1 MAGGGICGGG
11 FRDSGGDCGGGDC
24 GGGDCGGGECG
35 GGSKLWEGS
44 GSGLMTTTFW
54 SGMIS
59 SVESRR
65 EKPSMS
71 SRGETFSSEK
81 NSKVLVLKARAN
93 FWNIS
98 EIWGGLAEEP
108 SISGILVGK

>member
-1 MAGGGICGGG
+1 MICGGG
-11 FRDSGGDCGGGDC
+11 GGGGGGGDSGGGDGGDFR
-24 GGGDCGGGECG
+24 
-35 GGSKLWEGS
+35 EGS

-54 SGMIS
+54 SVMIS

-71 SRGETFSSEK
+71 SRRGEALFSSSEK

-93 FWNIS
+93 F
-98 EIWGGLAEEP
+98 
-108 SISGILVGK
+108 

>member
-1 MAGGGICGGG
+1 
-11 FRDSGGDCGGGDC
+11 
-24 GGGDCGGGECG
+24 
-35 GGSKLWEGS
+35 
-44 GSGLMTTTFW
+44 MTTTFW
-54 SGMIS
+54 SVMIS

-65 EKPSMS
+65 EKPSTS
-71 SRGETFSSEK
+71 SRGEAFSSEK

-108 SISGILVGK
+108 SISGMVVGEVERERDFERKL